1 MSAAVLLYTQGIL
14 ILQPTATAQQ
24 KTRGT
29 NVHFTLNLV
38 GTISLIAG
46 LIVIEMNKASHP
58 ETRFQHPHGVLGL
71 ITFILIITQALVGFA
86 QYYLPN
92 LVFGTVDN
100 AKRIYKFHRMSG
112 YLILLMMLITVAD
125 ATDTAFNK
133 NVLHMQLWPV
143 IVAAI
148 LILAGVI
155 PRIKRRKLGL

>member
-14 ILQPTATAQQ
+14 VLQPTSTAKQ
-24 KTRGT
+24 KSQGT
-29 NVHFTLNLV
+29 QVHFAINLV
-38 GTISLIAG
+38 GTILLIAG

-71 ITFILIITQALVGFA
+71 MTFILLAIQALVGFA
-86 QYYLPN
+86 QYYMPN
-92 LVFGTVDN
+92 LVFGSVDN

-112 YLILLMMLITVAD
+112 YIILLMMLVTVAD

-133 NVLHMQLWPV
+133 NVLHMQLWPI